1 MSDSDP
7 NRRQE
12 IIAAARRV
20 FARHGFHKA
29 SIKQIAREADLK
41 SAALIYWYF
50 ANKEELL
57 DAVIGDTSPAL
68 AQLSE
73 QAEAM
78 MAIDPETLLP
88 MIANLHLSTFDVA
101 ENRQIFRL
109 IISEIGQNEIV
120 SQRIAQ
126 AAEPVLAFLQQYLAR
141 QIELG
146 RLRPHD
152 TQVAARTFM
161 GIIMVY
167 VMHRELLPTLGPPL
181 PEPDHYV
188 TEALDIFLKGLR
200 VNEND
205 E

>member
-1 MSDSDP
+1 MSETDP

-29 SIKQIAREADLK
+29 SIKQIAKEANLK

-88 MIANLHLSTFDVA
+88 MIANLHLSTFDEA
-101 ENRQIFRL
+101 ENRQLFRL

-126 AAEPVLAFLQQYLAR
+126 TAEPVLAFLQRYLAG

-167 VMHRELLPTLGPPL
+167 ALHRELLPSLGPPL

-188 TEALDIFLKGLR
+188 TKALDIFLKGLQ

>member
-12 IIAAARRV
+12 IITAARRV

-29 SIKQIAREADLK
+29 SIKQIAKEANLK

-88 MIANLHLSTFDVA
+88 MIANLHLSAFDEA
-101 ENRQIFRL
+101 ENRQLFRL

-161 GIIMVY
+161 SIIMVY
-167 VMHRELLPTLGPPL
+167 VMHRELLPSLGPPL
-181 PEPDHYV
+181 PEQDDYV
-188 TEALDIFLKGLR
+188 TEALDIFLKGLQ

>member
-29 SIKQIAREADLK
+29 SIKQIAKEADLK

-73 QAEAM
+73 QAEAI
-78 MAIDPETLLP
+78 MAVEPETLLP
-88 MIANLHLSTFDVA
+88 MIANLHLSTFDEA
-101 ENRQIFRL
+101 ENRQLFRL
-109 IISEIGQNEIV
+109 MISEAGQNETV
-120 SQRIAQ
+120 SQRMAQ

-141 QIELG
+141 QIEIG

-167 VMHRELLPTLGPPL
+167 VLHRELLPTLGPPL
-181 PEPDHYV
+181 PEPGHYV
-188 TEALDIFLKGLR
+188 SEALAIFLKGLR
-200 VNEND
+200 VSKND